1 MATTMLPDLQSGN
14 VFKTRENESGM
25 DAKEVDED
33 RTKVD
38 KESDESCC
46 GVSGWLSKKQGA
58 EQK

>member
-1 MATTMLPDLQSGN
+1 MFG
-14 VFKTRENESGM
+14 TRENDSGM
-25 DAKEVDED
+25 DAKEADED
-33 RTKVD
+33 RTKVV